1 MLEVEMINPI
11 KIYFYPETEMK
22 MFISALSE
30 LITTGVEFEVHRDDT
45 EDELF
50 IITLTG
56 GY

>member
-1 MLEVEMINPI
+1 MINPI
-11 KIYFYPETEMK
+11 KIYFFPETEMK

-30 LITTGVEFEVHRDDT
+30 LITTGVEFEVDRDDT

-50 IITLTG
+50 VITLTG